1 MHALR
6 SKWLGPLAL
15 AFGALALISCKGSD
29 DNTNTGTTTQSATGV
44 WNGTDS
50 TSGLDITA
58 IINSAGDAT
67 FIRSD
72 GVQFDGTVQVSA
84 STLAGTL
91 NGYAQFPGDFSDG
104 STYGLGTLQGTVTT
118 GSTITAN
125 LTFTTNGGT
134 MFSGSWALTYEGYA
148 NSSSSPAAVAG
159 SYTDTVTGAV
169 LTINSNGVLTQQ
181 NATTGCVLNGS
192 IATSDSSHN
201 VYEVSYT
208 LGNCTGAYAV
218 LNAVQFTGLAT
229 LNNSVNPNQLI
240 IAVSGSNS
248 TSKYAIVS
256 ALNES

>member
-1 MHALR
+1 MHPLQL
-6 SKWLGPLAL
+6 KLMGPLAL
-15 AFGALALISCKGSD
+15 TLGALALVSCKGSD
-29 DNTNTGTTTQSATGV
+29 DNSNNSTTQSPTGV
-44 WNGTDS
+44 WTGTDS

-58 IINSAGDAT
+58 IINSAGDAA

-72 GVQFDGTVQVSA
+72 GVQFDGTVQMSA
-84 STLAGTL
+84 STMAGTL

-104 STYGLGTLQGTVTT
+104 STYGIGTVDGTVVT
-118 GSTITAN
+118 GSTITAD
-125 LTFTTNGGT
+125 LTFTTNGGSSIT
-134 MFSGSWALTYEGYA
+134 GNWSLTYEGYS

-181 NATTGCVLNGS
+181 TATTGCVLNGS

-201 VYEVSYT
+201 VYEVAYT
-208 LGNCTGAYAV
+208 LANCTGSYAA
-218 LNAVQFTGLAT
+218 LNGVQFTGLAT
-229 LNNSVNPNQLI
+229 LNNSISPNQLI

-256 ALNES
+256 GLNAS